1 MDLIINEN
9 KEYLIPNDTDINI
22 LVKENINASLIEKN
36 DKNRNIKIE
45 FENNS
50 SIKYISIDL
59 SNSSN
64 KEIRLA
70 KNNNLNMVLAN
81 FNGGNKDFKIYL
93 NDEESNLDI
102 KSIIMMKDNDDKE
115 KIEVYHNAKNTTSKI
130 ENYITSNKAKIDV
143 DVIGKIKK
151 GMSNSNCVQKSRGI
165 ILTNDAKIKVMPVLL
180 IDEFDV
186 SANHGAAIGKIDEE
200 GLYYLM
206 SRGISKKDAEMLII
220 KGFLSPILS
229 SLSNEEL
236 KDEILKLQD
245 DRLW

>member
-9 KEYLIPNDTDINI
+9 KEYIIPSGDLNI

-36 DKNRNIKIE
+36 DSNRSIKIE
-45 FENNS
+45 LENNS
-50 SIKYISIDL
+50 NIKYVSIDL
-59 SNSSN
+59 STSSN
-64 KEIRLA
+64 KEIKLK
-70 KNNNLNMVLAN
+70 KNNNLEMVLAN
-81 FNGGNKDFKIYL
+81 FNGGDKSLKVYL
-93 NDEESNLDI
+93 DDEESSLDI
-102 KSIIMMKDNDDKE
+102 KSIIMMKDDSDKE
-115 KIEVYHNAKNTTSKI
+115 LIEVYHNAKNTQSKI
-130 ENYITSNKAKIDV
+130 ENYITSNKAKVDV

-165 ILTNDAKIKVMPVLL
+165 ILSNDAKIKVMPVLL

-186 SANHGAAIGKIDEE
+186 SANHGAAIGKLNDED
-200 GLYYLM
+200 LYYLM
-206 SRGISKKDAEMLII
+206 SRGISKKDAEMLIV

-245 DRLW
+245 LKV

>member
-1 MDLIINEN
+1 MNLIINEN

-50 SIKYISIDL
+50 SINYIFIDL

-64 KEIRLA
+64 KEIKLA

-81 FNGGNKDFKIYL
+81 FNDENKDFKIYL

-115 KIEVYHNAKNTTSKI
+115 TIEVYHNAKNTTSKI

-245 DRLW
+245 DRL

>member
-64 KEIRLA
+64 KEIKLA

-81 FNGGNKDFKIYL
+81 FNGGNKDLKIYL
-93 NDEESNLDI
+93 NDEESNIDV

-245 DRLW
+245 DRL

>member
-245 DRLW
+245 DRL

>member
-9 KEYLIPNDTDINI
+9 KEYIIPSGDINI

-36 DKNRNIKIE
+36 DSNRSIKIE
-45 FENNS
+45 LENNS
-50 SIKYISIDL
+50 NIKYVSVDL
-59 SNSSN
+59 STSSN
-64 KEIRLA
+64 KEIKLK
-70 KNNNLNMVLAN
+70 KNNNLEMVLAN
-81 FNGGNKDFKIYL
+81 FNGGDKSLKVYL
-93 NDEESNLDI
+93 DDEESSLDI
-102 KSIIMMKDNDDKE
+102 KSIIMMKDDSDKE
-115 KIEVYHNAKNTTSKI
+115 LIEVYHNAKNTQSKI
-130 ENYITSNKAKIDV
+130 ENYITSNKAKVDV

-165 ILTNDAKIKVMPVLL
+165 ILSNDAKIKVMPVLL

-186 SANHGAAIGKIDEE
+186 SANHGAAIGKLNDED
-200 GLYYLM
+200 LYYLM
-206 SRGISKKDAEMLII
+206 SRGISKKDAEMLIV

-245 DRLW
+245 MKV

>member
-1 MDLIINEN
+1 MNLIINEN

-64 KEIRLA
+64 KEIKLA

-81 FNGGNKDFKIYL
+81 FNGGNKDLKIYL
-93 NDEESNLDI
+93 DDEESNLDI

>member
-9 KEYLIPNDTDINI
+9 KEYLIPENEDINI

-36 DKNRNIKIE
+36 KNNRNIKID

-50 SIKYISIDL
+50 SIKYVSIDL
-59 SNSSN
+59 STKSN

-70 KNNNLNMVLAN
+70 KGNNLNMVLAN
-81 FNGGNKDFKIYL
+81 FNGGSKDLKIYL
-93 NDEESNLDI
+93 DDEESNLDI
-102 KSIIMMKDNDDKE
+102 KSIIMMKEDNDKE
-115 KIEVYHNAKNTTSKI
+115 TIEVYHNAKNTTSKI

-165 ILTNDAKIKVMPVLL
+165 VLTNDSKIKVMPVLL

-186 SANHGAAIGKIDEE
+186 SANHGCAIGKIDEE

-229 SLSNEEL
+229 SLSSDSL
-236 KDEILKLQD
+236 KEEILKLQD
-245 DRLW
+245 ERL

>member
-1 MDLIINEN
+1 MNLIINEN

-81 FNGGNKDFKIYL
+81 FNGGNKDLKIYL
-93 NDEESNLDI
+93 DDEESNLDI

-245 DRLW
+245 DRL

>member
-64 KEIRLA
+64 KEIKLA
-70 KNNNLNMVLAN
+70 KDNNLNMVLAN
-81 FNGGNKDFKIYL
+81 FNGGNKDLKIYL
-93 NDEESNLDI
+93 DDEESNLDI
-102 KSIIMMKDNDDKE
+102 KSIIMMKDNNDKE
-115 KIEVYHNAKNTTSKI
+115 VIEVYHNAKNTQSVI
-130 ENYITSNKAKIDV
+130 ENYITSNEAKIDV

>member
-9 KEYLIPNDTDINI
+9 KEYIIPSGDINI

-36 DKNRNIKIE
+36 DSNRSIKIE
-45 FENNS
+45 LENNS
-50 SIKYISIDL
+50 NIKYVSVDL
-59 SNSSN
+59 STSSN
-64 KEIRLA
+64 KEIKLK
-70 KNNNLNMVLAN
+70 KNNNLEMVLAN
-81 FNGGNKDFKIYL
+81 FNGGDKFLKVYL
-93 NDEESNLDI
+93 DDEESSLDI
-102 KSIIMMKDNDDKE
+102 KSIIMMKDDSDKE
-115 KIEVYHNAKNTTSKI
+115 LIEVYHNAKNTQSKI
-130 ENYITSNKAKIDV
+130 ENYITSNKAKVDV

-165 ILTNDAKIKVMPVLL
+165 ILSNDAKIKVMPVLL

-186 SANHGAAIGKIDEE
+186 SANHGAAIGKLNDED
-200 GLYYLM
+200 LYYLM
-206 SRGISKKDAEMLII
+206 SRGISKKDAEMLIV

-245 DRLW
+245 MKV

>member
-9 KEYLIPNDTDINI
+9 KEYLIPSGDINI

-36 DKNRNIKIE
+36 KENRNIKINL
-45 FENNS
+45 ENNS
-50 SIKYISIDL
+50 SIKYVSIDL
-59 SNSSN
+59 STSSN
-64 KEIRLA
+64 KEIKLG

-81 FNGGNKDFKIYL
+81 FNGGNKELKVYL
-93 NDEESNLDI
+93 EDEESNVDI
-102 KSIIMMKDNDDKE
+102 KSIIMMKNDTDKE
-115 KIEVYHNAKNTTSKI
+115 LIEVYHNAKNTQSKI
-130 ENYITSNKAKIDV
+130 ENYITSNSAKVDI

-165 ILTNDAKIKVMPVLL
+165 VLTNDSKIKVMPVLL

-186 SANHGAAIGKIDEE
+186 SANHGCAIGKIDDE

-229 SLSNEEL
+229 SLSSEEL
-236 KDEILKLQD
+236 KEEILKLQD
-245 DRLW
+245 QKL

>member
-9 KEYLIPNDTDINI
+9 KEYIIPSGDINI

-36 DKNRNIKIE
+36 DSNRSIKIE
-45 FENNS
+45 LENNS
-50 SIKYISIDL
+50 NIKYVSIDL
-59 SNSSN
+59 STSSN
-64 KEIRLA
+64 KEIKLK
-70 KNNNLNMVLAN
+70 KNNNLEMVLAN
-81 FNGGNKDFKIYL
+81 FNGGDKSLKVYL
-93 NDEESNLDI
+93 DDEESSLDI
-102 KSIIMMKDNDDKE
+102 KSIIMMKDDSDKE
-115 KIEVYHNAKNTTSKI
+115 LIEVYHNAKNTQSKI
-130 ENYITSNKAKIDV
+130 ENYITSNKAKVDV

-165 ILTNDAKIKVMPVLL
+165 ILSNDAKIKVMPVLL

-186 SANHGAAIGKIDEE
+186 SANHGAAIGKLNDED
-200 GLYYLM
+200 LYYLM
-206 SRGISKKDAEMLII
+206 SRGISKKDAEMLIV

-245 DRLW
+245 MKV

>member
-9 KEYLIPNDTDINI
+9 KEYLIPSSESINI
-22 LVKENINASLIEKN
+22 IVKKNISATLIENNKDNRDIKISLEPNSNINYL
-36 DKNRNIKIE
+36 
-45 FENNS
+45 
-50 SIKYISIDL
+50 SIDL
-59 SNSSN
+59 ANNTN
-64 KEIRLA
+64 KEITLS
-70 KNNNLNMVLAN
+70 KDSNLNMVLSN
-81 FNGGNKDFKIYL
+81 FNGGNKSLKVYL
-93 NDEESNLDI
+93 NDENANIDI
-102 KSIIMMKDNDDKE
+102 KSIIMMKNDLDKE
-115 KIEVYHNAKNTTSKI
+115 TIEVYHNAKNTNSKI
-130 ENYITSNKAKIDV
+130 ENYITSNNANVNI

-151 GMSNSNCVQKSRGI
+151 DMANSNCVQKSRGI
-165 ILTNDAKIKVMPVLL
+165 ILTKDAKIKVMPVLL

-236 KDEILKLQD
+236 REEILKLQD
-245 DRLW
+245 ERL

>member
-1 MDLIINEN
+1 MNLIINEN

-64 KEIRLA
+64 KEIKLA

-81 FNGGNKDFKIYL
+81 FNGGNKDLKIYL
-93 NDEESNLDI
+93 DDEESNLDI

-115 KIEVYHNAKNTTSKI
+115 TIEVYHNAKNTTSKI

-245 DRLW
+245 DRL

>member
-1 MDLIINEN
+1 MNLIINEN

-64 KEIRLA
+64 KEIKLA

-115 KIEVYHNAKNTTSKI
+115 TIEVYHNAKNTTSKI

-245 DRLW
+245 DRL

>member
-9 KEYLIPNDTDINI
+9 KEYLIPSGDINI

-36 DKNRNIKIE
+36 KENRNIKIN

-50 SIKYISIDL
+50 SIKYVSIDL
-59 SNSSN
+59 STSSN
-64 KEIRLA
+64 KEIKLG
-70 KNNNLNMVLAN
+70 KNDNLEMVLAN
-81 FNGGNKDFKIYL
+81 FNGGNKDLKVYL
-93 NDEESNLDI
+93 EDEESNLDI
-102 KSIIMMKDNDDKE
+102 KSIIMMKDDSDKE
-115 KIEVYHNAKNTTSKI
+115 TIEVYHNAKNTTSKI
-130 ENYITSNKAKIDV
+130 ENYITSNSAKVDI

-151 GMSNSNCVQKSRGI
+151 GMNNSNCVQKSRGI
-165 ILTNDAKIKVMPVLL
+165 VLTNDSKIKVMPVLL

-186 SANHGAAIGKIDEE
+186 SANHGCAIGKIDDE

-229 SLSNEEL
+229 SLSSEEL
-236 KDEILKLQD
+236 KEEILKLQD
-245 DRLW
+245 QKL

>member
-9 KEYLIPNDTDINI
+9 KEYIIPSGDINI

-36 DKNRNIKIE
+36 DSNRLIKIE
-45 FENNS
+45 LENNS
-50 SIKYISIDL
+50 NIKYVSLDL
-59 SNSSN
+59 STSSN
-64 KEIRLA
+64 KEIKLK
-70 KNNNLNMVLAN
+70 KNNNLEMVLAN
-81 FNGGNKDFKIYL
+81 FNGGDKSLKVYL
-93 NDEESNLDI
+93 DDEESSLDI
-102 KSIIMMKDNDDKE
+102 KSIIMMKDDSDKE
-115 KIEVYHNAKNTTSKI
+115 LIEVYHNAKNTQSKI
-130 ENYITSNKAKIDV
+130 ENYITSNKAKVDV

-165 ILTNDAKIKVMPVLL
+165 ILSNDAKIKVMPVLL

-186 SANHGAAIGKIDEE
+186 SANHGAAIGKLNDED
-200 GLYYLM
+200 LYYLM
-206 SRGISKKDAEMLII
+206 SRGISKKDAEMLIV

-245 DRLW
+245 MKV

>member
-9 KEYLIPNDTDINI
+9 KEYIIPSGDINI

-36 DKNRNIKIE
+36 DSNRSIKIE
-45 FENNS
+45 LENNS
-50 SIKYISIDL
+50 NIKYVSIDL
-59 SNSSN
+59 STSSN
-64 KEIRLA
+64 KEIKLK
-70 KNNNLNMVLAN
+70 KNNNLEMVLAN
-81 FNGGNKDFKIYL
+81 FNGGDKSLKVYL
-93 NDEESNLDI
+93 DDEESSLDI
-102 KSIIMMKDNDDKE
+102 KSIIMMKDDSDKE
-115 KIEVYHNAKNTTSKI
+115 LIEAYHNAKNTQSKI
-130 ENYITSNKAKIDV
+130 ENYITSNKAKVDV

-165 ILTNDAKIKVMPVLL
+165 ILSNDAKIKVMPVLL

-186 SANHGAAIGKIDEE
+186 SANHGAAIGKLNDED
-200 GLYYLM
+200 LYYLM
-206 SRGISKKDAEMLII
+206 SRGISKKDAEMLIV

-245 DRLW
+245 MKV

>member
-9 KEYLIPNDTDINI
+9 REYLIPSGDINI

-36 DKNRNIKIE
+36 KENRNIKINL
-45 FENNS
+45 ENNS
-50 SIKYISIDL
+50 SIKYVSIDL
-59 SNSSN
+59 STSSN
-64 KEIRLA
+64 KEIKLG

-81 FNGGNKDFKIYL
+81 FNGGNKLLKCYL
-93 NDEESNLDI
+93 EDEESSIDI
-102 KSIIMMKDNDDKE
+102 KSIIMMKDDTDKE
-115 KIEVYHNAKNTTSKI
+115 LIEVYHNAKNTQSKI
-130 ENYITSNKAKIDV
+130 ENYITSNSAKVDI

-165 ILTNDAKIKVMPVLL
+165 VLTNDSKIKVMPVLL

-186 SANHGAAIGKIDEE
+186 SANHGCAIGKIDDE

-229 SLSNEEL
+229 SLSSEEL
-236 KDEILKLQD
+236 KEEILKLQD
-245 DRLW
+245 QKL

>member
-9 KEYLIPNDTDINI
+9 KEYLIPSGDINI

-36 DKNRNIKIE
+36 KENRNIKINL
-45 FENNS
+45 ENNS
-50 SIKYISIDL
+50 SIKYVSIDL
-59 SNSSN
+59 STSSN
-64 KEIRLA
+64 KEIKLG
-70 KNNNLNMVLAN
+70 KNDNLEMVLAN
-81 FNGGNKDFKIYL
+81 FNGGNKDLKVYL
-93 NDEESNLDI
+93 EDEESNLDI
-102 KSIIMMKDNDDKE
+102 KSIIMMKDDSDKE
-115 KIEVYHNAKNTTSKI
+115 TIEVYHNAKNTTSKI
-130 ENYITSNKAKIDV
+130 ENYITSNSAKVDI

-165 ILTNDAKIKVMPVLL
+165 VLTNDSKIKVMPVLL

-186 SANHGAAIGKIDEE
+186 SANHGCAIGKIDDE

-229 SLSNEEL
+229 SLSSEDL
-236 KDEILKLQD
+236 KEEILKLQD
-245 DRLW
+245 QKL

>member
-64 KEIRLA
+64 KEIKLA

-81 FNGGNKDFKIYL
+81 FNGGNKDLKIYL
-93 NDEESNLDI
+93 DDEESNLDI

-115 KIEVYHNAKNTTSKI
+115 TIEVYHNAKNTTSKI

-245 DRLW
+245 DRL

>member
-1 MDLIINEN
+1 MNLIINEN

-64 KEIRLA
+64 KEIKLA

-81 FNGGNKDFKIYL
+81 FNGGNKDLKIYL
-93 NDEESNLDI
+93 DDEESNLDI

-245 DRLW
+245 DRL